1 MFKSLILFFRRKNI
15 KRNLQQKRLLKFPD
29 IMKSPVMAILI
40 DDNQKKDIK
49 SIEQFVRNT
58 LNPRKLRFVVLSENL
73 PDDQLQN
80 DSIIYIVKKDFNVF
94 GILKKEIEALL
105 RSFSDD
111 LFVNLSD
118 NNKNMLN
125 DYLVSCVNSSF
136 KIGHSKINMQLHD
149 LIVDCG
155 IEKDEVERMKI
166 IYKYLLMLSGNKNEK

>member
-58 LNPRKLRFVVLSENL
+58 LNPRKLRFVVLSETL

-94 GILKKEIEALL
+94 GILKKEKESLL

-111 LFVNLSD
+111 LFVDLSD

>member
-58 LNPRKLRFVVLSENL
+58 LNPRKLRFVVLSETL

-80 DSIIYIVKKDFNVF
+80 DSIIYIVKKDFKVF
-94 GILKKEIEALL
+94 GILKKEKEALL

-111 LFVNLSD
+111 LFVDLSD

>member
-58 LNPRKLRFVVLSENL
+58 LNPRKLRFVVLSETL

-94 GILKKEIEALL
+94 GILKKEKEALL

-111 LFVNLSD
+111 LFVDLSD

-136 KIGHSKINMQLHD
+136 KIGHSKNNMQLHD

>member
-1 MFKSLILFFRRKNI
+1 
-15 KRNLQQKRLLKFPD
+15 
-29 IMKSPVMAILI
+29 MAILI

-58 LNPRKLRFVVLSENL
+58 LNPRKLRFVVLSETL

-80 DSIIYIVKKDFNVF
+80 DSIIYIVKKDFKVF
-94 GILKKEIEALL
+94 GILKKEKEALL

>member
-58 LNPRKLRFVVLSENL
+58 LNPRKLRFVVLSETL

-80 DSIIYIVKKDFNVF
+80 DSIIYIVKKDFNVL
-94 GILKKEIEALL
+94 GILKKEKEALL
-105 RSFSDD
+105 RSFSED
-111 LFVNLSD
+111 LFVDLSD

>member
-58 LNPRKLRFVVLSENL
+58 LNPRKLRFVVLSETL

>member
-1 MFKSLILFFRRKNI
+1 M
-15 KRNLQQKRLLKFPD
+15 
-29 IMKSPVMAILI
+29 
-40 DDNQKKDIK
+40 
-49 SIEQFVRNT
+49 
-58 LNPRKLRFVVLSENL
+58 
-73 PDDQLQN
+73 
-80 DSIIYIVKKDFNVF
+80 
-94 GILKKEIEALL
+94 

>member
-58 LNPRKLRFVVLSENL
+58 LNPRKLRFVVLSETL

-80 DSIIYIVKKDFNVF
+80 DSIIYIVKKDFKVF
-94 GILKKEIEALL
+94 GILKKEKEALL